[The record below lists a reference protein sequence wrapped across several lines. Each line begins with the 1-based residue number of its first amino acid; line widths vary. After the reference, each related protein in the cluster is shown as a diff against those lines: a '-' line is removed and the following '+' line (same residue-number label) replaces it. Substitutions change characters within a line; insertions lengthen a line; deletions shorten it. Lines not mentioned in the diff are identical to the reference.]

1 MRPAAPG
8 PGCFSA
14 GCPRRWPRASRAIAR
29 PSIRTRSAPSPT
41 TSASAGSPA
50 ASCRRALSPGGP
62 RSPGRASAR
71 RSRAGTEVMRHL
83 DHCDLSRLRYY
94 TGRQYEAALRARA
107 QQLAVEAQGTC
118 ARQAAAV
125 DARLARSFATLR
137 AWTGNNLAY
146 CTLPDE
152 MASLLDS
159 SMPPGRNAGGS
170 GSASMRRRSPMP
182 SRALASQR
190 CKGREGG
197 RQRDGHA
204 RDPRSRG
211 RAAAGVARRHV
222 PFR

>member
-1 MRPAAPG
+1 MRPAALVLVVLCG
-8 PGCFSA
+8 LSA
-14 GCPRRWPRASRAIAR
+14 ALAACQSSYRPAVDPNQVGTIADDIGQRRVAGGILPACPLTGRSAESRARI
-29 PSIRTRSAPSPT
+29 RSAIESWY
-41 TSASAGSPA
+41 
-50 ASCRRALSPGGP
+50 
-62 RSPGRASAR
+62 
-71 RSRAGTEVMRHL
+71 EVMRHL

-159 SMPPGRNAGGS
+159 SMP
-170 GSASMRRRSPMP
+170 
-182 SRALASQR
+182 L
-190 CKGREGG
+190 EGM
-197 RQRDGHA
+197 
-204 RDPRSRG
+204 
-211 RAAAGVARRHV
+211 RAALDRQYAQTVANAFAGLGVAALQG
-222 PFR
+222 P